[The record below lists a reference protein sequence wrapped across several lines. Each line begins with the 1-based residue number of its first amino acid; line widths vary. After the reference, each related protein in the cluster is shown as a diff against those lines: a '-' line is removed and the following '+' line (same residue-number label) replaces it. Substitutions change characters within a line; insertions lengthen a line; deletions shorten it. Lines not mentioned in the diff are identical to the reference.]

1 MKERLH
7 HLDALRAS
15 AMLLLI
21 PYHGSRFIWKGQV
34 NKKEDGQP
42 LEEIIW
48 YVHSWHMP
56 LFFLVSG
63 YLLAMALERSGAQR
77 QASNRITRLGIP
89 LAIGMVTIIPL
100 TNLLLAWVDP
110 GRPVGGRERSADI
123 ATLFN
128 WRPLHLWFLN
138 YLLAACLILIV
149 FWVVLRRTEIKRAIS
164 RAFGVIV
171 GSPLAVPV
179 LAVCTGLLLSLTTY
193 WQAPPA
199 SDSLLPSLPLLSYYV
214 FFLGFGFAISYH
226 PDLISRIERRP
237 LIYLIASLIC
247 IPFAWDLFLEQEP
260 LASEPMAHLA
270 ATIVLGLMTWSALF
284 AIWGFFARFAATES
298 PFWRYVSD
306 ASYWVYLIHIIFL
319 GPGQQALTETDLGPE
334 ARYAIAV
341 GGSIAIA
348 FLTYQLFIRHTPI
361 GTFLHGRRPTKRQR
375 RREEDDRQGLP
386 AAAAS

>member
-21 PYHGSRFIWKGQV
+21 PYHGSRYIWKGQI

-48 YVHSWHMP
+48 YVHAWHMP

-63 YLLAMALERSGAQR
+63 YLLAMALERGGAER
-77 QASNRITRLGIP
+77 QVTNRVTRLGIP

-100 TNLLLAWVDP
+100 TNLLLAWSDP
-110 GRPVGGRERSADI
+110 GRPVGGRERTTDL

-138 YLLAACLILIV
+138 YLLAASLILIV
-149 FWVVLRRTEIKRAIS
+149 TWVVLRRAEIRRGLS
-164 RAFGVIV
+164 RAFGAVV
-171 GSPLAVPV
+171 GSPLVVPV
-179 LAVCTGLLLSLTTY
+179 LSICTGLLLSLSTY

-199 SDSLLPSLPLLSYYV
+199 SDSLIPQIPLLSYYV

-226 PDLISRIERRP
+226 PDLVSRIERRP
-237 LIYLIASLIC
+237 LIYLAASLIC
-247 IPFAWDLFLEQEP
+247 IPFAWDLFQE
-260 LASEPMAHLA
+260 ERLA
-270 ATIVLGLMTWSALF
+270 AGDAAAHIAATVVLGLMTWSALF
-284 AIWGFFARFAATES
+284 AVWGFFSRFAATES
-298 PFWRYVSD
+298 RFWRYISD

-319 GPGQQALTETDLGPE
+319 GPTQSLFSQTEISPAIRYVLTL
-334 ARYAIAV
+334 AITFSLSFMTNA
-341 GGSIAIA
+341 
-348 FLTYQLFIRHTPI
+348 LFIRHTPI
-361 GTFLHGRRPTKRQR
+361 GTFLHGRRPTKRQ
-375 RREEDDRQGLP
+375 L
-386 AAAAS
+386 AAA